1 MVQLIERAR
10 ADLRREDDRAEGV
23 HEARKAFKKARA
35 VTRLVRG
42 ALGTNWRAQDR
53 FWRDLGRALSAE
65 RDAQA
70 VVEAFDAL
78 LGPDAQAPAF
88 ASLRDLLVRRHA
100 ALSDST
106 GEVVRFPDGDAGES
120 DSEIDLDGQ
129 LAAAEERVRT
139 WPLKDT
145 FGPLAAGLEEGYR
158 RAYTRGRRARREPS
172 ATNLHTW
179 RRAVKQHA
187 AQVRLFREAAPGPL
201 SAHLELADELA
212 DVLGHDHDLEVLR
225 SLLTE
230 EDAAWSDPGVLDVVL
245 ERMARRHAVLRR
257 SAFSL
262 GERTL
267 AERPAAF
274 RRRMR
279 GYWRAFVRDQAG
291 ERAVPAPAAAED
303 VRESGPPGSASPDQ
317 AAG

>member
-1 MVQLIERAR
+1 
-10 ADLRREDDRAEGV
+10 
-23 HEARKAFKKARA
+23 
-35 VTRLVRG
+35 
-42 ALGTNWRAQDR
+42 
-53 FWRDLGRALSAE
+53 
-65 RDAQA
+65 
-70 VVEAFDAL
+70 
-78 LGPDAQAPAF
+78 
-88 ASLRDLLVRRHA
+88 
-100 ALSDST
+100 
-106 GEVVRFPDGDAGES
+106 
-120 DSEIDLDGQ
+120 LDGQ

-139 WPLKDT
+139 WPLEDT

-172 ATNLHTW
+172 AANLHAW
-179 RRAVKQHA
+179 RRAMKQHA

-201 SAHLELADELA
+201 SAHLELADGLA
-212 DVLGHDHDLEVLR
+212 EVLGHDHDLEVLR
-225 SLLTE
+225 NLLTQ

-245 ERMARRHAVLRR
+245 ERMARRHAALRR

-262 GERTL
+262 GARTL

-291 ERAVPAPAAAED
+291 ERAAPAPAAAED
-303 VRESGPPGSASPDQ
+303 VRESGPPGSESPGQ